1 MAQSKTESTLVTTA
15 TSAVVIDA
23 SASVINSLLGESIT
37 GKVNDESLTQ
47 EKVIE
52 LVSARLNNLVQC
64 HDLRVG

>member
-52 LVSARLNNLVQC
+52 LVSARLNNLVQS